1 MAESLCYILC
11 LQGTGVCF
19 FLGCKHLH
27 CSVFVAISGKVEL
40 WPPITTNMCSIY
52 LLDLNLQFFL
62 GPTAKS
68 HKYIVDPASEVPLTV
83 FSGGNNTSL
92 LLNSE
97 QHCHPH
103 VSSACLQAIWLPALV
118 VLLLTKVISVPTV
131 MHFPTWKVNLKY
143 ITNVSVLKST
153 LWWLRIVCRCI
164 NAVGNMH
171 IEKVRLAV

>member
-1 MAESLCYILC
+1 MKIHSSNFCAMINVVSLQSGRQDQPSIVEHRNGQLIWQNHCAISCAFKGQEY
-11 LQGTGVCF
+11 VF

-103 VSSACLQAIWLPALV
+103 VSSACLQAI
-118 VLLLTKVISVPTV
+118 
-131 MHFPTWKVNLKY
+131 
-143 ITNVSVLKST
+143 
-153 LWWLRIVCRCI
+153 
-164 NAVGNMH
+164 
-171 IEKVRLAV
+171 